1 MLILLVLRQI
11 RLAESLGLLV
21 IDTEK
26 DKYFSDPE
34 GNYALVLLQL
44 IQPQQGKAQPQKSDN
59 NVKLK
64 SKVQE
69 DNGTF
74 VYANVQV
81 WCVIPHT
88 PKRLVCIV
96 NNSRIISR
104 S

>member
-44 IQPQQGKAQPQKSDN
+44 IQPQQGKAQP
-59 NVKLK
+59 
-64 SKVQE
+64 
-69 DNGTF
+69 
-74 VYANVQV
+74 
-81 WCVIPHT
+81 
-88 PKRLVCIV
+88 
-96 NNSRIISR
+96 
-104 S
+104 